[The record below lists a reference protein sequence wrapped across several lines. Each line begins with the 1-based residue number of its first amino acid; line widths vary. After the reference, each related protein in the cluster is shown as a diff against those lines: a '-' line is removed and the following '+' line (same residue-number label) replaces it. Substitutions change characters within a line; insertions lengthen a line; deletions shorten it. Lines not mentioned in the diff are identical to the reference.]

1 VLHKERRGR
10 QRLRREI
17 IYFVSSQPHEI
28 DTPSPWVRRW
38 AALIRPGGRVLDV
51 ACGHGRHLRYL
62 SSLGFAAVGVDRDE
76 AALRALGGIGGVEIR
91 VADIEAGPWP
101 FVPGEFDGV
110 VVTNYLHRPLFPD
123 LVGALGSA
131 GVLIY
136 ETFALGNERYGRP
149 SNPAFLLQ
157 PGELLHSLE
166 PLAVVAFEQGLVSA
180 PKQAVIQRACAVRSG
195 KGSSPLDAVPSAGGQ
210 AIALK

>member
-1 VLHKERRGR
+1 VLHKARRGR

-17 IYFVSSQPHEI
+17 IDAMSPQAHEI
-28 DTPSPWVRRW
+28 DSPSPWVRRW
-38 AALIRPGGRVLDV
+38 APLIPPGGRVLDV

-62 SSLGFAAVGVDRDE
+62 SSLGFAVVGVDRDE
-76 AALRALGGIGGVEIR
+76 AALGALREIGGVEIH

-101 FVPGEFDGV
+101 FAPGEFDGV
-110 VVTNYLHRPLFPD
+110 VVTHYLHRPLFAD
-123 LVGALGSA
+123 LVGALRPG

-149 SNPAFLLQ
+149 SNAAFLLR
-157 PGELLHSLE
+157 PDELLHRVE

-180 PKQAVIQRACAVRSG
+180 PKQAVIQRVCAVRAG
-195 KGSSPLDAVPSAGGQ
+195 TGAAPLDAAR
-210 AIALK
+210 LR